1 MMVAV
6 GTHRLVVT
14 LVVGALVALGGE
26 AHGAGARG
34 GGGKDSK
41 GGSGSGSARD
51 RESSGAGNARDSS
64 PRGTGIGRPP
74 RSESSRRDTESREAQ
89 TLAAKPAEASA
100 GKSKG
105 WNPKALRDLQGR
117 FQRTL
122 AGNQKL
128 SSLLQKA
135 PFVAAVLER
144 APDTLQ
150 KVLDHP
156 DAIRMLE
163 GAHDH
168 MTGEAPRGERSPD
181 PRIARLPTRAQAKII
196 DRIKTFLGP
205 ESRGKDGH
213 VHQADH
219 LGGEAKHNVEAYV
232 DRLLAGAAEAQPKLN
247 DTGRVIARGP
257 PQGRFEAREKPK
269 DRERV
274 MEKVAEYGDASRVTD
289 LAAGRIVYPTLDALY
304 SGVERASSELGARVV
319 DVKDRFADPAHSGY
333 RDVVMN
339 VKMDVKADGK
349 TDKGVHIAELRF
361 ELEPVS
367 KLAGMEHAVYEIRRG
382 IEAQAKQERRDL
394 TATEAAFLRGLS
406 KTTKPMF
413 EAALEEGLGPASG
426 GQAAK

>member
-1 MMVAV
+1 MMLAV
-6 GTHRLVVT
+6 GTHRLVVA

-26 AHGAGARG
+26 AYGAGAR

-41 GGSGSGSARD
+41 GGGGSGSARD
-51 RESSGAGNARDSS
+51 RGSSGTGDARDSS
-64 PRGTGIGRPP
+64 PRGMGIGRPA
-74 RSESSRRDTESREAQ
+74 RSESSRRDAESREAQ

-105 WNPKALRDLQGR
+105 WSPKALRDLQGR

-122 AGNQKL
+122 AGNEKL
-128 SSLLQKA
+128 SSLVREA

-144 APDTLQ
+144 APDTMQ

-156 DAIRMLE
+156 DAIRVLE

-168 MTGEAPRGERSPD
+168 MTGEAPRGGRRPD
-181 PRIARLPTRAQAKII
+181 PKIAKLPTKAQAKVIE
-196 DRIKTFLGP
+196 RIKNALP
-205 ESRGKDGH
+205 RGSHGQDGK
-213 VHQADH
+213 VHQPGY
-219 LGGEAKHNVEAYV
+219 LGAEAKHNVEAYV
-232 DRLLAGAAEAQPKLN
+232 DRLLAAAAEAQPKLN
-247 DTGRVIARGP
+247 DTGREIARGP

-304 SGVERASSELGARVV
+304 AGVERASRELGDRVV
-319 DVKDRFADPAHSGY
+319 DVKDRFAKPADSGY
-333 RDVVMN
+333 RDVLMN
-339 VKMDVKADGK
+339 VKMDNG
-349 TDKGVHIAELRF
+349 GHIAELRF

-382 IEAQAKQERRDL
+382 IEAQAKEERRDL
-394 TATEAAFLRGLS
+394 TGPEAAFLRGLS
-406 KTTKPMF
+406 ETTKPMF
-413 EAALEEGLGPASG
+413 EAALKEGVGLASG
-426 GQAAK
+426 EQAVK